1 MSWWSRLVGSRHDA
15 DQGAANPKKKVKPLA
30 AAQLQREGAVLLDV
44 REQNEWSA
52 GRAPKARHIP
62 IAQLGSRVS
71 REVPATATVLTICR
85 SGGRSSQAAG
95 TLRRQGYTVVDVAG
109 GMRAWQAAGLPVVA
123 SGGRPGQVI

>member
-1 MSWWSRLVGSRHDA
+1 MPWWNRLFGGGGDTGE
-15 DQGAANPKKKVKPLA
+15 GAARPKKKVKPVL
-30 AAQLQREGAVLLDV
+30 AAQLQQQGAVLLDV

-62 IAQLGSRVS
+62 LAQLGTRVS

-85 SGGRSSQAAG
+85 SGGRSSQAAA
-95 TLRRQGYTVVDVAG
+95 TLRREGYTVVDVAG

-123 SGGRPGQVI
+123 SGGRPGKVV

>member
-1 MSWWSRLVGSRHDA
+1 MPWWNQLFGGGRGTGE
-15 DQGAANPKKKVKPLA
+15 GAARPRKKVKPLA
-30 AAQLQREGAVLLDV
+30 AARLQREGAVLLDV

-62 IAQLGSRVS
+62 LAQLGGRVS

-85 SGGRSSQAAG
+85 SGGRSSQAAA
-95 TLRRQGYTVVDVAG
+95 TLRREGYTVLDVAG

-123 SGGRPGQVI
+123 SGGRPGTVV